1 MPRSLCPVLAALGC
15 VLAVGAVAAPTTV
28 SAAPALL
35 SAASA
40 PTPAPA
46 SLRAIRESPNSILG
60 AACGIA
66 GKIPGAIGRTCK
78 GISIGGKVIGGV
90 GTLLGSLFGGGGGGG
105 GGGSGGGSFTK
116 AALVAAGL
124 AAAGLWAAHGA
135 QAALRE
141 LAHVIG
147 SVTSPDLTSGWFS
160 ADYLKIEAI
169 ATVLTLPFLIAA
181 VIHALVR
188 SEPSLLAKAAFG
200 YVPAC
205 FLAVN
210 VAAPWT
216 MMLLKLTDQM
226 SGVVSTAGGDGGG
239 RFLGVLGGATVGLSS
254 FGGSTFLGLLLGI
267 VIVGAAVAL
276 TLEMLAREAAVYII
290 VLMLPL
296 TFAAMVW
303 PARRIW
309 AIRAIEVLVALILS
323 KFVIVSMLTLSQS
336 ALAPLGTDGVGTVL
350 SGMTLLILAAFSPW
364 VLLKLIPFTEVAAS
378 IGGALQQHRER
389 FRNYAETANA
399 IDTMRVAADSS
410 SAGEPHLPEPQPGE
424 GEPMEPPADHRLP
437 AGGSGRDGG
446 LPPGGPGRNGGLP
459 PGGSR
464 PNGELPPGGSGPNG
478 GFPPA
483 GVPDLVA
490 PGDGGRPGIGAV
502 VARDDPQNQAAPSP
516 MPSLEAPATTTLAA
530 DGDGEPGGGRGPE
543 GAPLAAEPPPA
554 PSRVRSPGMDAP
566 WQAPNLTWRPVT
578 LGPDDDWQNLAPDT
592 EPPQGASV
600 DPELRPDPQPADD
613 GSL

>member
-1 MPRSLCPVLAALGC
+1 
-15 VLAVGAVAAPTTV
+15 
-28 SAAPALL
+28 
-35 SAASA
+35 
-40 PTPAPA
+40 
-46 SLRAIRESPNSILG
+46 
-60 AACGIA
+60 
-66 GKIPGAIGRTCK
+66 
-78 GISIGGKVIGGV
+78 
-90 GTLLGSLFGGGGGGG
+90 
-105 GGGSGGGSFTK
+105 
-116 AALVAAGL
+116 
-124 AAAGLWAAHGA
+124 
-135 QAALRE
+135 
-141 LAHVIG
+141 VIG

-169 ATVLTLPFLIAA
+169 AAVLTLPFLIAA
-181 VIHALVR
+181 VIHALIR

-239 RFLGVLGGATVGLSS
+239 RFLGAVGGATVGLSS

-323 KFVIVSMLTLSQS
+323 KFVIVSMLTLSES

-350 SGMTLLILAAFSPW
+350 SGMTLLMLAAFSPW
-364 VLLKLIPFTEVAAS
+364 VLLKLIPFTEVATS

-389 FRNYAETANA
+389 FRSYAETANA
-399 IDTMRVAADSS
+399 IDTMRVAADGDST
-410 SAGEPHLPEPQPGE
+410 GEPHLPEPQPTGE
-424 GEPMEPPADHRLP
+424 EPIELPDDHRLP
-437 AGGSGRDGG
+437 AGGSGPHGG
-446 LPPGGPGRNGGLP
+446 LPQGGSGPNGALP

-464 PNGELPPGGSGPNG
+464 PNG

-490 PGDGGRPGIGAV
+490 PGGGGRPGIGAV
-502 VARDDPQNQAAPSP
+502 GAVGARDDPQNQAAPSP
-516 MPSLEAPATTTLAA
+516 MPSLEVPATTTRAA
-530 DGDGEPGGGRGPE
+530 DGPGGPGGGRGPE
-543 GAPLAAEPPPA
+543 SAPVAAEPPPA

-578 LGPDDDWQNLAPDT
+578 LGPDDDWQKLAPDP